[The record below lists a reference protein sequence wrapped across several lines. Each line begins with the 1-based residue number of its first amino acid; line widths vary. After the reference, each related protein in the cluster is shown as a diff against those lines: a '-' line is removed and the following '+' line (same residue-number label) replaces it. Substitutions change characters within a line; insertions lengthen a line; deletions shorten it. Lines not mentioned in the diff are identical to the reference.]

1 MEEIIEA
8 GSAVDSRA
16 FPKLKSFQ
24 LINLPK
30 LSSICHNMSLAWPLL
45 ETITIKA
52 CDELRNFPS
61 TIENASKLRGIQ
73 CNQAWWSSLV
83 WPNDHV
89 RDHFQNFCQFIWGKS
104 NAQNCFN
111 DSYQIWLFKVQFVP
125 IILSYCWNLKS
136 ADFFWLL
143 MDNG

>member
-1 MEEIIEA
+1 MLKRCHSMKTLFSEEIVFQLNQIQYRQVEDCKEMEEVIEA
-8 GSAVDSRA
+8 GSAVDSRT
-16 FPKLKSFQ
+16 FLKLKSFQ

-30 LSSICHNMSLAWPLL
+30 LSSICHNMSLTWPSL

-89 RDHFQNFCQFIWGKS
+89 RDHFQNFCQFI
-104 NAQNCFN
+104 
-111 DSYQIWLFKVQFVP
+111 
-125 IILSYCWNLKS
+125 
-136 ADFFWLL
+136 
-143 MDNG
+143 